1 MSSSP
6 RHILQSVFGHDD
18 FRANQREIIDH
29 VLDGNDAIVIMP
41 TGGGKSICYQIPALI
56 FEGLTIVVSPLIS
69 LMQDQVEQLRSL
81 DVDALYLNSSLPSET
96 YRQHLGKL
104 RNDPPDLLYMA
115 PETLMKSTI
124 RDILDDLQIDCI
136 TIDEAHCISEWGH
149 DFRPEYRQLH
159 KIHQSHENS
168 VLMALT
174 ATATP
179 RVREDIKQTLHL
191 EDAETFTASFDRPN
205 LYLEVN
211 PKEDPLEQTLDLLED
226 HPEDS
231 GIIYCFS
238 RRQVDELSDQLRK
251 EGYSVL
257 PYHAGLAEST
267 RNENQEAFVRDEVD
281 IIVATI
287 AFGMGIDKPD
297 VRFIVHYDLPK
308 SIEAYYQQIGRAG
321 RDGNPSHCLLLFSYS
336 DIHKIK
342 YIINSKADE
351 QQRKVADT
359 HLTRLL
365 QYIESGDCRR
375 RQLLSYFGE
384 DYPHETCDY
393 CDICTED
400 RQQGADVTVPAQK
413 FLSTAIRTDQI
424 FGAKHLI
431 DVLRGARTKKIL
443 RHKHDKLSVY
453 GIGTEYTIRE
463 WWKLFQLLQQRGYL
477 HRDPEHGSLI
487 VDSSARPLLQGEKSI
502 FGDLEFETR
511 GNGQSDKQA
520 SQPSTF
526 ELDYD
531 TQLFNRLRK
540 KRNEMA
546 RQNGDPPYV
555 ICSNRSLKEMAAYHP
570 QSEEALMEIH
580 GMGSSRCEQYGET
593 LLKII
598 RNHTG
603 AATKSSKS

>member
-6 RHILQSVFGHDD
+6 KQILQSVFGHQN

-29 VLDGNDAIVIMP
+29 VLEGNDTIVIMP
-41 TGGGKSICYQIPALI
+41 TGGGKSVCYQIPALI

-69 LMQDQVEQLRSL
+69 LMQDQVEQLRQL
-81 DVDALYLNSSLPSET
+81 GVDALYLNSSLPSET
-96 YRQHLGKL
+96 YREHMSRL
-104 RNDPPDLLYMA
+104 RNDPPDLLYVA
-115 PETLMKSTI
+115 PETLMKSSM
-124 RDILDDLQIDCI
+124 RDLLSDLQIDCI
-136 TIDEAHCISEWGH
+136 TVDEAHCISEWGH
-149 DFRPEYRQLH
+149 DFRPEYRKLH
-159 KIHQSHENS
+159 EIRRQHPGS

-179 RVREDIKQTLHL
+179 RVREDIK
-191 EDAETFTASFDRPN
+191 DALNLDDAGTFTASFDRPN
-205 LYLEVN
+205 LYLEVK
-211 PKEDPLEQTLDLLED
+211 PKEDPLNQTLDLLED
-226 HPEDS
+226 HPDQS

-238 RRQVDELSDQLRK
+238 RRQVDELTDQLRK
-251 EGYSVL
+251 KNYSAL
-257 PYHAGLAEST
+257 PYHAGLSEEA
-267 RNENQEAFVRDEVD
+267 RNANQEAFVRDETN

-297 VRFIVHYDLPK
+297 VRYIIHYDLPK

-321 RDGNPSHCLLLFSYS
+321 RDGNPSHCMLLFNYS
-336 DIHKIK
+336 DIQKIK
-342 YIINSKADE
+342 YIINNKPDE
-351 QQRKVADT
+351 KQRKVAET

-365 QYIESGDCRR
+365 RYIESGNCRR
-375 RQLLSYFGE
+375 KQLLSYFGE
-384 DYPHETCDY
+384 TYPHATCDY

-443 RHKHDKLSVY
+443 RHQHDQLSVY

-477 HRDPEHGSLI
+477 RRDPEYGSLI
-487 VDSSARPLLQGEKSI
+487 VDSSARPLLQGEEQLVGQLE
-502 FGDLEFETR
+502 FGDR
-511 GNGQSDKQA
+511 SNGTSGKNAADTAKDVA
-520 SQPSTF
+520 DF

-531 TQLFNRLRK
+531 SKLFNRLRN

-546 RQNGDPPYV
+546 EQKDIPPYV
-555 ICSNRSLKEMAAYHP
+555 ICPNRSLKEMAAYHP
-570 QSEEALMEIH
+570 QSREGLMEIH
-580 GMGSSRCEQYGET
+580 GMGESRCDSYGED

-598 RNHTG
+598 RQYL
-603 AATKSSKS
+603 